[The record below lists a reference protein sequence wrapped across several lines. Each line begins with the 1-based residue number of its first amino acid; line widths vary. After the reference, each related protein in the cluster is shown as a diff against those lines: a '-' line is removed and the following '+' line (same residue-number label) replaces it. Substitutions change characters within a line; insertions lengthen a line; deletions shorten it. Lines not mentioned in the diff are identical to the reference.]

1 MLDDPV
7 VAIHQ
12 RDPRIEIRHH
22 HIAILPV
29 IKMAW
34 HVRALDKIDVL
45 PFESESLDTFVS
57 SVRHDKNR
65 LFASAS
71 IHDETVRATYFAS
84 LVPQA
89 AKSPYVLTLAVVL
102 VYVAGAIAIADVDV
116 AIRCDGEIGWAVLGL
131 LTVHARLIGVGV
143 IRIADSPNWLAL
155 ERGLDHDRAFFVTKI
170 EKLFTTL
177 LLYMEAVRAPRNP
190 APTRMNFP
198 SASKTTIA
206 LWLWLSLFTV

>member
-1 MLDDPV
+1 MLDDSV

-45 PFESESLDTFVS
+45 SFESESLDTFVS
-57 SVRHDKNR
+57 SVRHDKNW

-71 IHDETVRATYFAS
+71 IHDETVRATHLAS

-89 AKSPYVLTLAVVL
+89 AKSPYVLALAVVL
-102 VYVAGAIAIADVDV
+102 VDVAGSIAIADVDV
-116 AIRCDGEIGWAVLGL
+116 AIR
-131 LTVHARLIGVGV
+131 
-143 IRIADSPNWLAL
+143 
-155 ERGLDHDRAFFVTKI
+155 
-170 EKLFTTL
+170 
-177 LLYMEAVRAPRNP
+177 
-190 APTRMNFP
+190 
-198 SASKTTIA
+198 
-206 LWLWLSLFTV
+206 